1 MRYMLDTN
9 ICIYIMQRRP
19 AEVAARLNELY
30 YGDVVIS
37 AVTLAELSA
46 GVEVQLAT
54 RVQNEKALAD
64 LLGDLP
70 VLPFDHLAAASYGR
84 LRAAVPDRRRDAL
97 DRLIAAHAVA
107 VGTTLVTNN
116 EADFAGYPGLN
127 VENWATGA

>member
-19 AEVAARLNELY
+19 SEVAARLNELY
-30 YGDVVIS
+30 YGDAVLS

-46 GVEVQLAT
+46 GVELQFAT
-54 RVQNEKALAD
+54 RPQNEKALAD
-64 LLGDLP
+64 LLEDLP
-70 VLPFDHLAAASYGR
+70 VLPFDQRAAATYGR
-84 LRAAVPDRRRDAL
+84 LRAAVPGRRRDAL
-97 DRLIAAHAVA
+97 DPFIAAHAVA

-116 EADFAGYPGLN
+116 EGDFAGYPGLN